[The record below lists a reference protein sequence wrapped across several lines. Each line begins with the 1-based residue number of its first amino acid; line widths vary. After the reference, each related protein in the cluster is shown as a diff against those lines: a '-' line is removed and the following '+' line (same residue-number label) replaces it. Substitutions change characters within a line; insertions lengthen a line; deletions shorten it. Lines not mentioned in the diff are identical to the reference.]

1 MQTSPA
7 TAASMYFPMQLVAP
21 AINNGLS
28 FDSPPMGW
36 RSWNAFGRHV
46 SDAKMRR
53 AIDAIVSRGRLVD
66 GRPTS
71 LLDLG
76 YINVGL
82 DGGWP
87 NCRGSTYRYHDAQGL
102 PLVNS
107 QLFPDMR
114 ACALSG

>member
-7 TAASMYFPMQLVAP
+7 AASMYFPMQLVVP
-21 AINNGLS
+21 AIDNGLS

-66 GRPTS
+66 GQPTS

-87 NCRGSTYRYHDAQGL
+87 NCRSSTYLYPDAQGL

>member
-7 TAASMYFPMQLVAP
+7 AAASMYFPMQLVVP
-21 AINNGLS
+21 AIDNGLS

-66 GRPTS
+66 GQPTS

>member
-1 MQTSPA
+1 
-7 TAASMYFPMQLVAP
+7 
-21 AINNGLS
+21 
-28 FDSPPMGW
+28 MGW
-36 RSWNAFGRHV
+36 RSWNAFVRHV

-66 GRPTS
+66 GQPTS